1 MLTKRTNVL
10 FEEMDYA
17 QLADLAKE
25 KESTIGH
32 LIREAVKKTY
42 LSKKRVNKWAKILTR
57 SKELTKGIK
66 ISSDEWREFI
76 NEGRKW

>member
-17 QLADLAKE
+17 QLADLARE
-25 KESTIGH
+25 SESTIGH
-32 LIREAVKKTY
+32 LIRAAVKKTY

-57 SKELTKGIK
+57 TRELTKGVG
-66 ISSDEWREFI
+66 ISPEEWREMVL
-76 NEGRKW
+76 EDRK